1 MAELHKCVIR
11 KDLEGTALIPIW
23 QLGKETKYINPTE
36 PIEYRWI
43 ANNFMVMWE
52 NEWYSAYSID
62 FDFLD

>member
-11 KDLEGTALIPIW
+11 KDLEDELLIPVW
-23 QLGKETKYINPTE
+23 HGKKLTKFINPTE